1 MAKIFTYSILRSSTE
16 AFADRLPYCSA
27 ILELE
32 DGSHVA
38 ALLEGYE
45 DGMNVYVG
53 MPVKEIKQN
62 ETVSY
67 SLKG

>member
-38 ALLEGYE
+38 ALLDGYV
-45 DGMNVYVG
+45 DGMTVEIGMEVKNVG
-53 MPVKEIKQN
+53 SAEEPR
-62 ETVSY
+62 Y
-67 SLKG
+67 SL

>member
-32 DGSHVA
+32 DGSHKA
-38 ALLEGYE
+38 ALVDGYV
-45 DGMNVYVG
+45 DGMTVEIG
-53 MPVKEIKQN
+53 MEVKVV
-62 ETVSY
+62 ETSDGTIY
-67 SLKG
+67 TF

>member
-1 MAKIFTYSILRSSTE
+1 MAKIYTYSILRSSTE

-38 ALLEGYE
+38 ALLDGYV
-45 DGMNVYVG
+45 DGMTVEIG
-53 MPVKEIKQN
+53 MEVKNMGTAENPQ
-62 ETVSY
+62 Y
-67 SLKG
+67 SL

>member
-27 ILELE
+27 ILEME

-38 ALLEGYE
+38 ALLDGYV
-45 DGMNVYVG
+45 DGMTVEIG
-53 MPVKEIKQN
+53 MEVKNIGTEEEPK
-62 ETVSY
+62 Y
-67 SLKG
+67 SL

>member
-1 MAKIFTYSILRSSTE
+1 MAKIYTYSILRSSTE

-38 ALLEGYE
+38 ALLDGYV
-45 DGMNVYVG
+45 DGMTVEIG
-53 MPVKEIKQN
+53 MEVKNIGTDEEPK
-62 ETVSY
+62 Y
-67 SLKG
+67 SL

>member
-38 ALLEGYE
+38 ALLDGYV
-45 DGMNVYVG
+45 DGMTVEIG
-53 MPVKEIKQN
+53 MEVKAI
-62 ETVSY
+62 ETADGTRY
-67 SLKG
+67 TL

>member
-38 ALLEGYE
+38 ALLDGYI
-45 DGMNVYVG
+45 DGMTVEVG
-53 MPVKEIKQN
+53 MEVKAV
-62 ETVSY
+62 ETDGGISY
-67 SLKG
+67 KL

>member
-38 ALLEGYE
+38 ALVDGYV
-45 DGMNVYVG
+45 DGMTVEIG
-53 MPVKEIKQN
+53 MEVKKVEATDG
-62 ETVSY
+62 TVAY
-67 SLKG
+67 SL

>member
-27 ILELE
+27 ILEME

-38 ALLEGYE
+38 ALLDGYV
-45 DGMNVYVG
+45 DGMTVEIGMEVKTVETPDGIVY
-53 MPVKEIKQN
+53 
-62 ETVSY
+62 SF
-67 SLKG
+67 

>member
-32 DGSHVA
+32 DGRRVA
-38 ALLEGYE
+38 ALLDGYV
-45 DGMNVYVG
+45 DGMTVEIGMEVKNVG
-53 MPVKEIKQN
+53 TAEEPK
-62 ETVSY
+62 Y
-67 SLKG
+67 SL

>member
-38 ALLEGYE
+38 ALVDGYV
-45 DGMNVYVG
+45 DGMTVEIG
-53 MPVKEIKQN
+53 MEVEAVESPEG
-62 ETVSY
+62 TTY
-67 SLKG
+67 TF